1 MKTTTDTLHGAP
13 ESFLARFGEHCSG
26 ILSGFDRMRFLG
38 SFRTL
43 QDARGMAGYLARAG
57 VLLKGFSDYAEQLT
71 ERVREQARAMAAAA
85 GLEVEYLTRSTER
98 KQELAQEAVR
108 RRGGQEGLVS
118 VYSCVEPCRTFGVQ
132 RDARLRQLVLKVRQS
147 KCLHFYFYFLHPRYG
162 LLHLRVQTWFPFTV
176 TVCLNGRQ
184 WLAQQLK
191 EAGIGF
197 VQQGNCFTQIAD
209 MAAAQR
215 LCDQQLETDWTQLL
229 DGLLAQCHPLAGEI
243 GAPIGQSSYWGL
255 KESEYATDVLF
266 HSPAELAALYPRFLH
281 HALEHFGRQD
291 VLRFLGSQSTAR
303 TVHGNFK
310 GELYSTLRGRAEGVC
325 LKHYAAGNSIK
336 LYDKEGQVL
345 RVETT
350 IHHPEVFK
358 VYRPT
363 ATPGRDGEE
372 VLKWQ
377 RMRKA
382 VADIHRRAQVSGA
395 ANTRYLEGMAT
406 VSSREP
412 VGPLAATIFARVE
425 KDGRRYRA
433 LNPWHQPDAELLE
446 AISAGQWTLNG
457 FRNRDLRRALYPTP
471 SDAAEAKRQAARVT
485 RLLGLLRAHG
495 IIHKVG
501 GTHRYQVSVKG
512 RQIITA
518 LQVARR
524 ASIEELAKI
533 AA

>member
-1 MKTTTDTLHGAP
+1 
-13 ESFLARFGEHCSG
+13 
-26 ILSGFDRMRFLG
+26 MRFLG

-43 QDARGMAGYLARAG
+43 QDARGMAGYLHRAG
-57 VLLKGFSDYAEQLT
+57 VLFKNFGDYVEKLT
-71 ERVREQARAMAAAA
+71 ERVREHARALATAA
-85 GLEVEYLTRSTER
+85 GLEVEYLSSSTQR
-98 KQELAQEAVR
+98 KQLLAQEAVQ

-132 RDARLRQLVLKVRQS
+132 RDARLGQLVLKAKEG
-147 KCLHFYFYFLHPRYG
+147 KCLHYYFYFLHPQYG
-162 LLHLRVQTWFPFTV
+162 LLHLRLQTWFPFTV

-191 EAGIGF
+191 AAGIGF
-197 VQQGNCFTQIAD
+197 VQQGNCFTHLAD
-209 MAAAQR
+209 VAAAQR
-215 LCDQQLETDWTQLL
+215 LSDQQLETDWTQLL
-229 DGLLAQCHPLAGEI
+229 QGLLTQCHPLAAEI
-243 GAPIGQSSYWGL
+243 GAPIGQSYYWTL

-266 HSPAELAALYPRFLH
+266 HSPDELAALYPRFLH
-281 HALEHFGRQD
+281 HALEHFGSQD

-303 TVHGNFK
+303 TVHGNFE
-310 GELYSTLRGRAEGVC
+310 GELYSTLRRRPEGVC

-363 ATPGRDGEE
+363 ATPGPDGEE

-382 VADIHRRAQVSGA
+382 VADIYRRAQVSGA

-412 VGPLAATIFARVE
+412 AGPLATTIFGRVE

-433 LNPWHQPDAELLE
+433 LNPWHQPDADLLE
-446 AISAGQWTLNG
+446 AISAGEWTLNG
-457 FRNRDLRRALYPTP
+457 FRNRDLRTVLFGTT
-471 SDAAEAKRQAARVT
+471 SDAAESKRQSGRVT

-495 IIHKVG
+495 IIHKIG
-501 GTHRYQVSVKG
+501 GTHRYQVSAKG

-518 LQVARR
+518 LQAARR

>member
-1 MKTTTDTLHGAP
+1 M
-13 ESFLARFGEHCSG
+13 
-26 ILSGFDRMRFLG
+26 G

-43 QDARGMAGYLARAG
+43 QDARGMAGYLQRAG
-57 VLLKGFSDYAEQLT
+57 VLLKGFSDFAEQLT
-71 ERVREQARAMAAAA
+71 ERVREKGRALAAAA
-85 GLEVEYLTRSTER
+85 GLTVEYLASSAQR
-98 KQELAQEAVR
+98 KQLLAQEAVQR
-108 RRGGQEGLVS
+108 CGGQTGLVS
-118 VYSCVEPCRTFGVQ
+118 VYSCVEPCRTFFVR
-132 RDARLRQLVLKVRQS
+132 RDAQQQGLVLEAGQG
-147 KCLHFYFYFLHPRYG
+147 KCLHLYFYFLHPLYG
-162 LLHLRVQTWFPFTV
+162 LLHLRLQTWFPFTV

-191 EAGIGF
+191 AAGLGF
-197 VQQGNCFTQIAD
+197 VQQGNCFTQLAD
-209 MAAAQR
+209 VAAAQQ
-215 LCDQQLETDWTQLL
+215 LCHQQTETDWTALL
-229 DGLLAQCHPLAGEI
+229 QGLLGECHPLAAEI
-243 GAPIGQSSYWGL
+243 GAPIGQSYYWAL

-281 HALEHFGRQD
+281 HALEHFGSQD
-291 VLRFLGSQSTAR
+291 VLRFLGSKSTAR

-310 GELYSTLRGRAEGVC
+310 DELYSTLRRRPEGVC

-358 VYRPT
+358 VYRPA
-363 ATPGRDGEE
+363 ATPGPEGQE
-372 VLKWQ
+372 VLRWQ
-377 RMRKA
+377 KMRKG
-382 VADIHRRAQVSGA
+382 VADIHRRAQVSRA
-395 ANTRYLEGMAT
+395 ANTRYLEAMAT

-412 VGPLAATIFARVE
+412 VGPLASTIFGRVE
-425 KDGRRYRA
+425 KEGRRYRA
-433 LNPWHQPDAELLE
+433 LNPWHQPDADLLE

-457 FRNRDLRRALYPTP
+457 FRNRDVRTALFGATT
-471 SDAAEAKRQAARVT
+471 DAAESKRQSARVT

-501 GTHRYQVSVKG
+501 GTHRYQVSAKG

-518 LQVARR
+518 LQAARR

>member
-1 MKTTTDTLHGAP
+1 MKTTTDTLHGTP

-26 ILSGFDRMRFLG
+26 ILSGFDRMRFMG

-43 QDARGMAGYLARAG
+43 QDARGMAGYLYRAG
-57 VLLKGFSDYAEQLT
+57 VLLKRFGDYAEELT
-71 ERVREQARAMAAAA
+71 ERVREHARALAAAA

-98 KQELAQEAVR
+98 KQLLAQEAVR
-108 RRGGQEGLVS
+108 QRGGREGLVS

-132 RDARLRQLVLKVRQS
+132 RDARQRQLVLKARQG

-162 LLHLRVQTWFPFTV
+162 LLHLRLQTWFPFTV

-191 EAGIGF
+191 EAGVGF
-197 VQQGNCFTQIAD
+197 AQQGNCFTQLAD
-209 MAAAQR
+209 VAAAQR
-215 LCDQQLETDWTQLL
+215 LSDQQLETDWTQLL
-229 DGLLAQCHPLAGEI
+229 QGLLTQCHPLAAEI
-243 GAPIGQSSYWGL
+243 GAPIGQSYYWTL

-266 HSPAELAALYPRFLH
+266 NSPEELAALYPRFLH
-281 HALEHFGRQD
+281 HALEHFGSQD
-291 VLRFLGSQSTAR
+291 VLRFLGSRSTAR
-303 TVHGNFK
+303 TVHGNFE
-310 GELYSTLRGRAEGVC
+310 GELYSTLRGRPEGVC

-363 ATPGRDGEE
+363 ATPGPDGEE
-372 VLKWQ
+372 VLQWQ

-382 VADIHRRAQVSGA
+382 VADIHRRAEVSRA

-412 VGPLAATIFARVE
+412 VGPLAATIFGRVE

-433 LNPWHQPDAELLE
+433 LNPWHQPDADLLE
-446 AISAGQWTLNG
+446 AISAGQWTING
-457 FRNRDLRRALYPTP
+457 FRNRDLRTALYGTTT
-471 SDAAEAKRQAARVT
+471 DAAEAKRQSARVT

-495 IIHKVG
+495 IIHKIG
-501 GTHRYQVSVKG
+501 GTHRYQVSARG

-518 LQVARR
+518 LQAARR